1 MVREFLPL
9 KVTIETY
16 SLDLIP
22 SAMIQTIEVN
32 KTLTPDM
39 EADAIGGSVNLITR
53 SNPSG
58 FRASLNCCSWWT
70 AN

>member
-1 MVREFLPL
+1 MVMN
-9 KVTIETY
+9 TICRGEANVQ
-16 SLDLIP
+16 LDLIP
-22 SAMIQTIEVN
+22 SAMIQTNEVN

-58 FRASLNCCSWWT
+58 FELQ
-70 AN
+70 